1 MENTAENNNLTNNLK
16 IIAKYNTKLA
26 EKILNHIQINAEF
39 EFIEAKSGD
48 IVLSYKNKALHS
60 ITDPQEEALNIFKNL
75 SHDEKTTI
83 NVIFGLGLGYLFKRF
98 TMNVKGRIVVYEPN
112 IDVLRITLETADL
125 TAELSRPGVFIVDS
139 IKDIEK
145 FYEHL
150 YVDEAELTLSFT
162 RPYTEMYPKVFDKL
176 IDELGFMRGLYTCN
190 YKNLFEK
197 SRHWTLKGIIN
208 TYQTLR
214 AYDLE
219 YLRNKFT
226 NKPAVIISAGPS
238 LDKNIHQLKEFQD
251 KAVIFSVGTS
261 TKTAVKHGIK
271 PDFLTI
277 VEYNDCAS
285 QVEGLDL
292 SDINLILHPSAN
304 KKFHKLK
311 AKKRFTYY
319 PNNDFFSKWLAQKM
333 GIDITDYENKGTVSL
348 CALFSAIIMGCSP
361 IILIGQDLAYVDG
374 KCYSKDSAYKDLVC
388 VKDPKTGMYKV
399 GPVDEENYIKS
410 LGIDKS
416 IAQKYT
422 EERFKELT
430 ESIYMVKGQNGEM
443 LPTDPGYATFI
454 KYFEDLAE
462 QKGNDIK
469 FINST
474 EGGAY
479 LKGFEH
485 IPLAD
490 ALNQNTIEVFDVEA
504 VIKDVPV
511 FNDKNL
517 RHKAS
522 LEKIKTIRKSYTETL
537 EIISGELKI
546 FEDGK
551 NLVARFSRL
560 AKMNRIYDSNFGK
573 YLKESLLNFAQI
585 EQRLINKDMLVMGAL
600 ISEHYK
606 LSRFV
611 HANSENVN
619 QESMKELASL
629 LSDFYIKT
637 GYEKL
642 YELYN
647 TLKNVNKILDDGI
660 KILEGKLDESC
671 YTKG

>member
-16 IIAKYNTKLA
+16 IIAKYNPKLA
-26 EKILNHIQINAEF
+26 EKVLSHTQIDAEF

-60 ITDPQEEALNIFKNL
+60 TTDPQEEALKIFKNL

-83 NVIFGLGLGYLFKRF
+83 NVVFGLGIGYLLKRF
-98 TMNVKGRIVVYEPN
+98 TMNVKGKIVVFEPS
-112 IDVLRITLETADL
+112 IDVLRITLEIADL
-125 TAELSRPGVFIVDS
+125 TAELSKPGVFIVDS

-150 YVDEAELTLSFT
+150 YVDGAELTLSFT
-162 RPYTEMYPKVFDKL
+162 RPYVEMYPKVFDKL
-176 IDELGFMRGLYTCN
+176 IDELGFMRGLYSCN

-197 SRHWTLKGIIN
+197 SRHWTLNGIIN

-219 YLRNKFT
+219 HLRNKFT
-226 NKPAVIISAGPS
+226 SKPAVIISAGPS

-261 TKTAVKHGIK
+261 TKTAIKHGIK

-277 VEYNDCAS
+277 VEYNDCMS
-285 QVEGLDL
+285 QIEGLDI
-292 SDINLILHPSAN
+292 SDMNLILHPSAN

-348 CALFSAIIMGCSP
+348 CAVFSAMIMGCSP

-388 VKDPKTGMYKV
+388 IKDPETGKYEV
-399 GPVDEENYIKS
+399 GPADKNSYIKA
-410 LGIDKS
+410 LGIDKD

-430 ESIYMVKGQNGEM
+430 DSIYMVKGQNGDM

-454 KYFEDLAE
+454 KYFEDLAA
-462 QKGNDIK
+462 QKGNDFK

-485 IPLAD
+485 IPLTK
-490 ALNQNTIEVFDVEA
+490 ALSQNTGNAFDVEDI
-504 VIKDVPV
+504 IKDISI
-511 FNDKNL
+511 FADKNL

-522 LEKIKTIRKSYTETL
+522 LEKIKIIRKSYTETID
-537 EIISGELKI
+537 IISDELKL

-573 YLKESLLNFAQI
+573 YLKESLLNFTQV
-585 EQRLINKDMLVMGAL
+585 EQKLINKDMLVMGAL

-606 LSRFV
+606 LSTFV

-619 QESMKELASL
+619 QESMKELANL

-660 KILEGKLDESC
+660 KILEGKFIM
-671 YTKG
+671 Y